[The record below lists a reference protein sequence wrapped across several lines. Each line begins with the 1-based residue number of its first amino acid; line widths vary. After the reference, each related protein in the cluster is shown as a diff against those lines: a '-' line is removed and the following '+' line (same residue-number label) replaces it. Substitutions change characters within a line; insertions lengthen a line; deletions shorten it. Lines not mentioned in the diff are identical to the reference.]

1 VILQL
6 PGNQTIF
13 NIDWI
18 AVYNRET
25 KQSFGHVI
33 VPEGLNVPPS
43 LVSVMPHR
51 PGLPNCKML
60 HKNMLVAWES
70 FPPQLTI
77 QLAGHIGEDEYMAFG
92 LSGEQGKSSMKGG
105 DVAVAYMDE
114 YLGHVEDYNLTAR
127 SVCHMVQGQQGGA
140 CSDLLLGGSN
150 NNQLHTATRENGV
163 TVITYRTTFG
173 NLADGGDLAVPED
186 GPVSVIW
193 AMGKMAERAHRVKE
207 PSFHHSYTR
216 QHTQIN
222 FGQKEHSDDCFAFN
236 TDRKE
241 ILTPWPIPPIWDAT
255 RRTFNAR
262 LGPAGGR
269 RGFSGK
275 TNLPASSQVWYV
287 EGLMTPDLYLRRGL
301 QYTFKIEGGN
311 NAASAEFYHP
321 FIITD
326 EPVGG
331 YNRLTKEQKSKVRV
345 LAGVEFTRRGV
356 ARPTNNGGRLCRWQ
370 HQATGDRRRDDE
382 FNTFERFRNNLE
394 LRCDDGEAA
403 LLEIKPN
410 FTWPDTVYY
419 HSYTTPYM
427 GWKIH
432 VIDSFRKRPSFGS
445 ATRPRALLAIGMS
458 VLLLFS
464 LR

>member
-1 VILQL
+1 
-6 PGNQTIF
+6 
-13 NIDWI
+13 
-18 AVYNRET
+18 
-25 KQSFGHVI
+25 
-33 VPEGLNVPPS
+33 
-43 LVSVMPHR
+43 
-51 PGLPNCKML
+51 
-60 HKNMLVAWES
+60 MLVAWES

-92 LSGEQGKSSMKGG
+92 VSGEQGKSSMKGG

-114 YLGHVEDYNLTAR
+114 YLGHVEDYNLTARLFGKRTWPSEAIILFSR

-173 NLADGGDLAVPED
+173 NLADGGDLAVPEE

-216 QHTQIN
+216 QHVQID
-222 FGQKEHSDDCFAFN
+222 FGQKEHTDDCFAFN

-275 TNLPASSQVWYV
+275 TKLPASSQVW
-287 EGLMTPDLYLRRGL
+287 
-301 QYTFKIEGGN
+301 
-311 NAASAEFYHP
+311 
-321 FIITD
+321 
-326 EPVGG
+326 
-331 YNRLTKEQKSKVRV
+331 
-345 LAGVEFTRRGV
+345 
-356 ARPTNNGGRLCRWQ
+356 
-370 HQATGDRRRDDE
+370 
-382 FNTFERFRNNLE
+382 
-394 LRCDDGEAA
+394 
-403 LLEIKPN
+403 
-410 FTWPDTVYY
+410 
-419 HSYTTPYM
+419 
-427 GWKIH
+427 
-432 VIDSFRKRPSFGS
+432 
-445 ATRPRALLAIGMS
+445 
-458 VLLLFS
+458 
-464 LR
+464 